1 MRTFERAFF
10 IDALEEFVVK
20 IVRNRKEI
28 DFAPTEKKFQF
39 TPKEY
44 VSHSEAIDE
53 FKTRHSTIT
62 DQIDL
67 SNMIGLKLE
76 EYLQN

>member
-1 MRTFERAFF
+1 MPE
-10 IDALEEFVVK
+10 VYVK
-20 IVRNRKEI
+20 
-28 DFAPTEKKFQF
+28 
-39 TPKEY
+39 
-44 VSHSEAIDE
+44 HSEAIDE

-76 EYLQN
+76 EYL